1 MFWIDL
7 RAVGL
12 AWRGIIVVIV
22 IAVGF
27 GMEAQML
34 ALDVGIRWI
43 RR

>member
-12 AWRGIIVVIV
+12 AWSGIIVVIV
-22 IAVGF
+22 IAIGF

-34 ALDVGIRWI
+34 AVDVGNLWI